1 MPTVS
6 NVRPGTADLTRTI
19 LQPAA
24 SEAAR
29 RARPAPLAWKAVGLI
44 VAITGVAHLAVLTR
58 YGWHRD
64 ELYYVVSGH
73 HLAFG
78 YPDQPPLTPVVARVA
93 SAAGGL
99 AGLRAVA
106 VAAQLGC
113 ILIAAALAAE
123 LGGRRRAQAI
133 AAAAVA
139 GCPVFVGA
147 SLLLGTTVL
156 DQLAWATVLL
166 LVARALRLGRDRDW
180 IAAGLAAGIGL
191 ENKQTVTVLILGVL
205 VGLAVT
211 ERAVL
216 RGRGPWLA
224 GLTAAVLWVPNLLWD
239 ATHSWAN
246 LRMAASEASG
256 QGGALGSLAQ
266 LPVLALLLAGI
277 LLVALWLKGIR
288 WLWRDPAA
296 APHRWLLAVPA
307 VAVVVFTAGGGKP
320 YYSAPALVGLFAAG
334 AVSVERSY
342 AARSLRWRRWPA
354 ALGLSMVTASLIA
367 LPFFPPSVAGKLRGV
382 DQEVVETYG
391 WPQFTAEV
399 AAATRG
405 LPAGTVVFTS
415 NYGEAGAFARF
426 GPALGLHLPVAS
438 AHNGYGFWGPPPGS
452 DRLVVAVGEWTAADL
467 QKYWGDVTEIAPLRL
482 AGITD
487 EETANHA
494 AIFLCRAPHGS
505 WAQLWPKLRHLD

>member
-1 MPTVS
+1 MTTATPQTLQSGERAVVES
-6 NVRPGTADLTRTI
+6 SRP
-19 LQPAA
+19 
-24 SEAAR
+24 AR
-29 RARPAPLAWKAVGLI
+29 LAPLAWKPVGLI
-44 VAITGVAHLAVLTR
+44 VALTGAAHLAVLTR

-78 YPDQPPLTPVVARVA
+78 YPDQPPLSPVLARAASGVA
-93 SAAGGL
+93 GL
-99 AGLRAVA
+99 AGLRLLA

-123 LGGRRRAQAI
+123 FGGRRRAQAI

-147 SLLLGTTVL
+147 SLLFGTTVL
-156 DQLAWATVLL
+156 DQLAWAAVLL

-180 IAAGLAAGIGL
+180 VAAGLASGIGL
-191 ENKQTVTVLILGVL
+191 ENKQTVAVLILGVL
-205 VGLAVT
+205 IGLAVT
-211 ERAVL
+211 RRPIL

-224 GLTAAVLWVPNLLWD
+224 GLIAAVLWVPNLAWD
-239 ATHSWAN
+239 ATHGWAN
-246 LRMAASEASG
+246 LHMAASEASG
-256 QGGALGSLAQ
+256 QGGPLGSLAQ

-277 LLVALWLKGIR
+277 LLLALWVKGIR

-307 VAVVVFTAGGGKP
+307 VAVVIFTASGGKP

-334 AVSVERSY
+334 AVAVEQSY
-342 AARSLRWRRWPA
+342 AGRPLPWRSWPT

-367 LPFFPPSVAGKLRGV
+367 LPFFPVSVASKLRGV

-391 WPQFTAEV
+391 WPQFTAQV

-405 LPAGTVVFTS
+405 LPSDTVVFTS

-426 GPALGLHLPVAS
+426 GPALGLHLPIAS
-438 AHNGYGFWGPPPGS
+438 AHNGYGYWGPPSGS
-452 DRLVVAVGEWTAADL
+452 DQLVVAVGEWDKSDL
-467 QKYWGDVTEIAPLRL
+467 QKYWGSVTEIAPLRL
-482 AGITD
+482 AGVTD

-494 AIFLCRAPHGS
+494 AIFLCRAPRGS
-505 WAQLWPKLRHLD
+505 WAQLWPHLRHLD